1 MDQWP
6 GGRAK
11 SRSGYSQSTPQGTMA
26 AERVE
31 CVEHEEIGVT
41 MTQSAVL
48 SPIAKTRAYEQA
60 AEQIAGRIRAG
71 AWRPGDRL
79 PAERDLAAQLGI
91 SRGST
96 REALR
101 VLEAMGWLEI
111 RPGDG
116 TIVRDRRAR
125 PEGAAA
131 ADLLAGLSV
140 EVGDLWEVRKLLE
153 PGAAYL
159 AAERCNAAELA
170 AIAAVLEAMEQ
181 HLASGATPQAFQK
194 NPDFHLAVAA
204 ASGNAM
210 LARIQRVLV
219 EAELQATQSV
229 TREDRTPRQAAA
241 TLAEHRRIYEEIS
254 AGRPQEAEKA
264 ALDHL
269 INSWMA
275 NWRGSGAEQG

>member
-1 MDQWP
+1 
-6 GGRAK
+6 
-11 SRSGYSQSTPQGTMA
+11 
-26 AERVE
+26 
-31 CVEHEEIGVT
+31 
-41 MTQSAVL
+41 MTQGAVL

-60 AEQIAGRIRAG
+60 AEQIAARIQDG

-79 PAERDLAAQLGI
+79 PSERDLASQLGI

-116 TIVRDRRAR
+116 TIVRDRRPKR
-125 PEGAAA
+125 GGLAA

-159 AAERCNAAELA
+159 AAERCNGAELA
-170 AIAAVLEAMEQ
+170 AIEAVLTRMSD
-181 HLASGATPQAFQK
+181 LAARGAQADVFRA
-194 NPDFHLAVAA
+194 NPDFHLAIAW

-210 LARIQRVLV
+210 IAHVQRMLV
-219 EAELQATQSV
+219 EAELQATRSQ
-229 TREDRTPRQAAA
+229 THGDRTPEHASK
-241 TLAEHRRIYEEIS
+241 TLAEHRRIFEEIR
-254 AGRPQEAEKA
+254 AGRPREAERA
-264 ALDHL
+264 AFDHL
-269 INSWMA
+269 VTSWMA
-275 NWRGSGAEQG
+275 NWRASAAGD